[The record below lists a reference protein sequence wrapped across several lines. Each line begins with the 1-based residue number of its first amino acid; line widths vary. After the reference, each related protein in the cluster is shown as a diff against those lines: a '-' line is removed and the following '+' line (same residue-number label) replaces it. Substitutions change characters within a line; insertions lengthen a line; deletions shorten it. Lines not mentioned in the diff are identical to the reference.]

1 MHNALF
7 NQFFDLTKLY
17 QIQSLKLNRYL
28 PINLQF
34 GNRSVICVIVY
45 ITIITRFSDLS
56 IPKLKFKRFFLTI
69 LYNYSHCFV
78 FYVI

>member
-28 PINLQF
+28 PINPSIRKSLSYLC
-34 GNRSVICVIVY
+34 NRLHNY
-45 ITIITRFSDLS
+45 NNT
-56 IPKLKFKRFFLTI
+56 FFRLVNTQI
-69 LYNYSHCFV
+69 K
-78 FYVI
+78 I